1 MVEVTQRTQM
11 DGAGNTVQVTELR
24 EIANQIIE
32 QIKVVV
38 SQDHTSMELQ
48 LNPENLG
55 KVNLSIQSKDGMMT
69 AQFVVENE
77 LTKEAIES
85 QMFTL
90 KNTLEQQGI
99 KVENIEVTV
108 ANYSF
113 EQSGQADTQKDHGQ
127 QGNTTSRKLTLEEAM
142 QMNDLP
148 QEDIDKVDI
157 TGIRGSQID
166 YTA

>member
-1 MVEVTQRTQM
+1 VKSVDDFSGFVNQMVEVTQRTQM

-90 KNTLEQQGI
+90 KNTL
-99 KVENIEVTV
+99 
-108 ANYSF
+108 
-113 EQSGQADTQKDHGQ
+113 
-127 QGNTTSRKLTLEEAM
+127 
-142 QMNDLP
+142 
-148 QEDIDKVDI
+148 
-157 TGIRGSQID
+157 
-166 YTA
+166 